1 MRKYDLKMLNDDLV
15 YAILFTPAIHLKRYM
30 KRRVLY
36 IILDGISKNE
46 IKDEIITSGIFM
58 ADHCLP

>member
-1 MRKYDLKMLNDDLV
+1 MLNDDLA
-15 YAILFTPAIHLKRYM
+15 YAILFTPAIHLKRC
-30 KRRVLY
+30 
-36 IILDGISKNE
+36 IHEEASPNILNGISKNE